1 MTTTEHL
8 NSVRAFVRNFNVVV
22 KQVNLYGLNHKQ
34 VAPQLQTAW
43 KELRTALASGKLM
56 LTGAGDHLL
65 LNGKP
70 ISAGSADKAMAQL
83 LSGSGLAGVCFLP
96 DINFD
101 QFGEFVRIVAV
112 TKSQDL
118 TATFKQQFGTRA
130 AVRLLEFHIGGE
142 ETNEQ
147 GMHLAGHIA
156 AAMLGTAPDVT
167 STKPATT
174 ADLLRVLVA
183 MDAKG
188 SGNGSASATAVVEPA
203 RDLGEE
209 DVLQTIRWLAKL
221 GGAQQPETD
230 GGNAGV
236 ETLPAVAQ
244 DALRRALA
252 SPATEQ
258 LDPEQP
264 ALVSLAEQL
273 AVKMALDK
281 YERGEIQLN
290 AVQQLLQRLK
300 QEIAKLHGVI
310 QSHEDKLFQAGI
322 AAESESDALDQ
333 QFWAKVPAR
342 NKLQVLLSPEG
353 YCVPVANVSSF
364 IDELLENND
373 SNVAEQV
380 LRNYCALLRGDAE
393 PEPKLKIARG
403 ICALAASYA
412 KVSDRVLQW
421 AIAVVASA
429 LSKNLSGDLGIALMK
444 AMGALGREIAAR
456 KNYPVLQD
464 YFDQLSGLNGL
475 SEQVGERIWV
485 EAEIGATACSF
496 VDDAV
501 NALEPKPDLLAALKQ
516 MPGAVAN
523 ELENRAASCTKRE
536 DYRRLTVLARE
547 LGGPVLD
554 LLKETAKGAKPE
566 RALLASGLLAASDA
580 LFVEEI
586 LKRRMPGWAPSEQAA
601 TIHQIACSGIP
612 DRGVLLTQL
621 FESFHELILPQ
632 AIDEIGISGSADVD
646 KLVEITGRKGK
657 ASPFIQLKVIE
668 ALGNLKA
675 KGAVPL
681 LRHMVLA
688 RSVFKFEYARET
700 RIVAMQAMLKVDALS
715 ARETLSRSGLT
726 SDDVQLA
733 PLRPGVGDWVRQRR
747 YARIPIEGSVFASVT
762 SSAGS
767 CNISLEAMS
776 MGGGG
781 GRTTSKPSLAPDGM
795 VEMQFGLRKLR
806 ARVLLHPIDTY
817 KLGFEIASIPL
828 DDRTRLRQFLA
839 SQARA

>member
-1 MTTTEHL
+1 MTTTETL

-34 VAPQLQTAW
+34 VAPQLENAW
-43 KELRTALASGKLM
+43 KELRVALTSGKLM

-70 ISAGSADKAMAQL
+70 ISAGSADKALAQL
-83 LSGSGLAGVCFLP
+83 LTGSGLAGLCFLP
-96 DINFD
+96 EITFER
-101 QFGEFVRIVAV
+101 FGEFVRLVAT

-118 TATFKQQFGTRA
+118 LATFKQQFGTKA

-142 ETNEQ
+142 ETNDQ
-147 GMHLAGHIA
+147 GMNLAGHIA
-156 AAMLGTAPDVT
+156 AAMLGTVPEMAPA
-167 STKPATT
+167 KPASTT
-174 ADLLRVLVA
+174 DLLRVLVA

-188 SGNGSASATAVVEPA
+188 TGDRAHSTTAVAEPA
-203 RDLGEE
+203 REMGEE

-221 GGAQQPETD
+221 GDKSAQSENGPGAPVLE
-230 GGNAGV
+230 
-236 ETLPAVAQ
+236 ELPVLAQ
-244 DALRRALA
+244 DALRKALA

-310 QSHEDKLFQAGI
+310 QSQEDKLFQAGV
-322 AAESESDALDQ
+322 APDTDDALDQ
-333 QFWAKVPAR
+333 QFWAGVPAR

-353 YCVPVANVSSF
+353 YCVPVKNVASF
-364 IDELLENND
+364 IDELLNKND
-373 SNVAEQV
+373 RNTAEQI

-393 PEPKLKIARG
+393 QEAKLKIARG
-403 ICALAASYA
+403 ICKLAESYA

-421 AIAVVASA
+421 AMAVVASA
-429 LSKNLSGDLGIALMK
+429 LSKNLTGDLGVALTS
-444 AMGALGREIAAR
+444 AMASLGREIAHR

-464 YFDQLSGLNGL
+464 YFDQVAGLHSL
-475 SEQVGERIWV
+475 SEQIGSRVWA
-485 EAEIGATACSF
+485 EADFDGAASSF
-496 VDDAV
+496 VEDAV
-501 NALEPKPDLLAALKQ
+501 NALEPKPDLIAALRQ
-516 MPGAVAN
+516 MPQAVAD
-523 ELENRAASCTKRE
+523 ELENRAASCSKRE
-536 DYRRLTVLARE
+536 DYRRLTVLAQE
-547 LGGPVLD
+547 LGGPVVE
-554 LLKETAKGAKPE
+554 LLKKSAKANKPE

-632 AIDEIGISGSADVD
+632 AVDEIGISGSADVD

-657 ASPFIQLKVIE
+657 VSPFIQLKVTE

-675 KGAVPL
+675 KPAVPL
-681 LRHMVLA
+681 LRHIVLA
-688 RSVFKFEYARET
+688 RSVFKFEYPREM
-700 RIVAMQAMLKVDALS
+700 RIVAMQAMLKIDPLS

-726 SDDVQLA
+726 SDDLQLA
-733 PLRPGVGDWVRQRR
+733 PLRPGPSDWVRQRR

-767 CNISLEAMS
+767 CNLSLEAMS

-781 GRTTSKPSLAPDGM
+781 GRTSSRAHLAPDGI
-795 VEMQFGLRKLR
+795 VELQFGLRKLR

-828 DDRTRLRQFLA
+828 DDRTRLRQFLT
-839 SQARA
+839 SQTRA